1 MASAE
6 GYLAGDSTKRF
17 RRYFET
23 VKESGIC
30 WFESNNGH
38 QLAGSVN
45 TFTDSRLKKC
55 VVLSKGFLASK
66 SKPDFIPFRWHAVP
80 FKSGKGGIRSA
91 PRPYTGSGVKPSFS
105 RRSLWVNLKPCR
117 KRDEVV

>member
-17 RRYFET
+17 RRYLET

-45 TFTDSRLKKC
+45 TFTDFRLKKC

-66 SKPDFIPFRWHAVP
+66 SKPISIPFRWHAAP
-80 FKSGKGGIRSA
+80 FKSGKGESCLLPDRTQGA
-91 PRPYTGSGVKPSFS
+91 GLS
-105 RRSLWVNLKPCR
+105 RRLAG
-117 KRDEVV
+117 EVYGLT